1 MDDNNYTMSR
11 VPLSARVDLLTATLV
26 RTGMTTALAQFM
38 LGATLGHSM
47 TFSQAM
53 LATLLGS
60 LILQIVSMGVG
71 FAGAKEGLST
81 SLLARWCGF
90 GRYGSSLIGAA
101 IVISCLGWFGVQNSI
116 LAEGVV
122 FSSKG
127 KISFELAAALSGG
140 TLTLLVVLGFMG
152 LSWTA
157 KLALPV
163 FAIVVGWIFWDLL
176 TGSRLLDLFV
186 SVPSGP
192 AMTLGAGATMVAG
205 GAIVGALIT
214 PDITRFCKNGRHV
227 FWMITFSYIVGEF
240 LVNGVAIL
248 VAHALNTSDVV
259 LIMTQSAGWLG
270 LISVILSA
278 IKVNDTA
285 LYSSALAVASGVEAL
300 SKRKFSYKMITL
312 ALGAAGTAL
321 SVLGIMTKFVGFLML
336 LGVLFPPIAGVMMID
351 YYLLRTH
358 RDLLHFTR
366 VHGVLPDVATTPKIG
381 WPAISSWIIGSAI
394 GFVVDW
400 GIPSLNSFVT
410 ASALYWLLCTSL
422 KKSAQRQPSC

>member
-1 MDDNNYTMSR
+1 
-11 VPLSARVDLLTATLV
+11 
-26 RTGMTTALAQFM
+26 
-38 LGATLGHSM
+38 
-47 TFSQAM
+47 
-53 LATLLGS
+53 
-60 LILQIVSMGVG
+60 
-71 FAGAKEGLST
+71 
-81 SLLARWCGF
+81 
-90 GRYGSSLIGAA
+90 
-101 IVISCLGWFGVQNSI
+101 
-116 LAEGVV
+116 
-122 FSSKG
+122 
-127 KISFELAAALSGG
+127 
-140 TLTLLVVLGFMG
+140 
-152 LSWTA
+152 
-157 KLALPV
+157 
-163 FAIVVGWIFWDLL
+163 
-176 TGSRLLDLFV
+176 
-186 SVPSGP
+186 
-192 AMTLGAGATMVAG
+192 MTLGAGATMVAG

-351 YYLLRTH
+351 YYLLAHSSRSAAFHPCARGIARCCDNAQNRVARYIRMDYRKCH
-358 RDLLHFTR
+358 RFCR
-366 VHGVLPDVATTPKIG
+366 
-381 WPAISSWIIGSAI
+381 
-394 GFVVDW
+394 
-400 GIPSLNSFVT
+400 
-410 ASALYWLLCTSL
+410 
-422 KKSAQRQPSC
+422 